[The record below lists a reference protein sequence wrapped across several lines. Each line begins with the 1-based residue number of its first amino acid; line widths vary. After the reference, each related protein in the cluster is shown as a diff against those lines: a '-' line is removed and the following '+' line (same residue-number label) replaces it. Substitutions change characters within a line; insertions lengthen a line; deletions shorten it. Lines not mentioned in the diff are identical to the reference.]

1 MQICL
6 AYILGSRTNPG
17 ERYMHNFNEWAT
29 LIVAQFFIVFNMV
42 SVEDNFMVGYVVIGI
57 IGAYCGVIFLII
69 IWNLC

>member
-1 MQICL
+1 
-6 AYILGSRTNPG
+6 
-17 ERYMHNFNEWAT
+17 MHNFNEWAT